1 MDAYIIRAFW
11 DGEAGIW
18 VAESDDVPGLA
29 TGAATLDE
37 LVSKL
42 ALMIPELLELNRHIV
57 DEQPARFEVHATKD
71 QERLT
76 VIRTAA

>member
-1 MDAYIIRAFW
+1 MNTYIVRAFW
-11 DGEAGIW
+11 DAEVEVW

-42 ALMIPELLELNRHIV
+42 SVMIPELLELNGHIAAP
-57 DEQPARFEVHATKD
+57 QLPSFEVRAVKD
-71 QERLT
+71 RERLT
-76 VIRTAA
+76 LIRAAA

>member
-1 MDAYIIRAFW
+1 MNTYVVRAFW
-11 DGEAGIW
+11 DAEAKVW

-42 ALMIPELLELNRHIV
+42 SVMIPELLELNGHIATP
-57 DEQPARFEVHATKD
+57 QPPRFEVRAVKD
-71 QERLT
+71 RERLT
-76 VIRTAA
+76 LIRAAA